1 MDCLEDMH
9 FLEVQG
15 CLEDLDIVGR
25 LAVAGRPGMLEDL
38 DTGTT
43 GNPRYWKHH
52 KHRIFGNTEFL
63 KTLVMLDIK
72 DFGGPEY
79 LHI

>member
-1 MDCLEDMH
+1 MTWIVWKFRIVWKTLT
-9 FLEVQG
+9 L
-15 CLEDLDIVGR
+15 LEDLQLLED
-25 LAVAGRPGMLEDL
+25 LEMLEDL

-63 KTLVMLDIK
+63 KTLVTLDIK